1 MNKDLILEVC
11 VDSLDSAIAAEQG
24 GAQRIELCS
33 DLLEGGIT
41 PSTGLIA
48 AVRGAISIELC
59 TLIRPRGGDFCYSE
73 AEMEIMR
80 RDVCAAKQQGADG
93 VALGIL
99 DVDGR
104 IDAARMRE
112 LAELA
117 APMKVTCHRAFDM
130 SYDLFQ
136 SVADLQNIGAHCIL
150 TSGGK
155 ETAAEGVETLKR
167 IVQAANG
174 RIRIMAGSGIEAH
187 NVAGIVERTGV
198 REIHASLKSSV
209 ASPMR
214 FRKEEISMGSLKGM
228 EYQRHVV
235 LRDRVRE
242 LLHAAGNHETALQD
256 HGRNKL

>member
-1 MNKDLILEVC
+1 MKKDLTLEVC
-11 VDSLDSAIAAEQG
+11 VDSLDSAVAAEK
-24 GAQRIELCS
+24 GAAHRVELCS
-33 DLLEGGIT
+33 DLPEGGIT
-41 PSTGLIA
+41 PSSGLIA
-48 AVRGAISIELC
+48 AVRQAISIELC
-59 TLIRPRGGDFCYSE
+59 VLIRPRGGDFCYSDE
-73 AEMEIMR
+73 EMEIMR
-80 RDVCAAKQQGADG
+80 RDIGAAKQQGADG

-99 DVDGR
+99 DLDGR

-112 LAELA
+112 LIDLA

-130 SYDLFQ
+130 SCDLFK
-136 SVADLQNIGAHCIL
+136 SLDELQGIGAHCIL

-155 ETAAEGVETLKR
+155 QTAAEGVETLKR

-228 EYQRHVV
+228 EYQRYVV
-235 LRDRVRE
+235 QRDRVRE
-242 LLHAAGNHETALQD
+242 LLQAAGNHEAALQD
-256 HGRNKL
+256 QGTKKL

>member
-1 MNKDLILEVC
+1 MSKGVTLEVC
-11 VDSLDSAIAAEQG
+11 VDSVESAIAAEQG
-24 GAQRIELCS
+24 GAHRVELCS

-48 AVRGAISIELC
+48 AVRQAISIELC
-59 TLIRPRGGDFCYSE
+59 ALIRPRSGDFCYSE
-73 AEMEIMR
+73 AEVEIMR
-80 RDVCAAKQQGADG
+80 RDVCAAKQLGADS

-99 DVDGR
+99 ELDGR

-112 LAELA
+112 LADLA

-130 SYDLFQ
+130 SRDLFH
-136 SVADLQNIGAHCIL
+136 SLGELQNIRVHCIL

-155 ETAAEGVETLKR
+155 QTAAEGVESLKR
-167 IVQAANG
+167 LVQAANG

-187 NVAGIVERTGV
+187 NVAGIVEQTGV

-214 FRKEEISMGSLKGM
+214 FRNEEISMGSLKGM
-228 EYQRHVV
+228 EYQRFVV
-235 LRDRVRE
+235 RRDKVRE
-242 LLHAAGNHETALQD
+242 LLQAANHREAAFHD
-256 HGRNKL
+256 HRTEKS